1 MCGAHV
7 NDIDQLS
14 QLYLFR
20 TVPAPALRD
29 LLTLAPP
36 TRFGAGHAVFEEGQ
50 PADVALLLIRGR
62 LVASVGSGEHAKQV
76 GDIRPGEIVGEQ
88 GLFVPGGLR
97 SARVVAAEPS
107 TALLVTPELMDHAAK
122 NPAIVALEQHLL
134 GTLARRIRATN
145 QAIQLAWKADPP
157 AESGQPERPRT
168 LRERLSSLFGGG

>member
-1 MCGAHV
+1 M
-7 NDIDQLS
+7 NEIDQLG

-20 TVPAPALRD
+20 SVPREALRD
-29 LLTLAPP
+29 LVSLAPP
-36 TRFGAGHAVFEEGQ
+36 TRFAAGLTVFEEGSS
-50 PADVALLLIRGR
+50 ADVALLLIEGR
-62 LVASVGSGEHAKQV
+62 LVASVGQGDGAKQV

-97 SARVVAAEPS
+97 SARVMAAEPS
-107 TALLVTPELMDHAAK
+107 TALLVTPELMDHASR

-145 QAIQLAWKADPP
+145 QAIQLAWKADTSAVP
-157 AESGQPERPRT
+157 ESVARPRT